1 MKNLL
6 ALLFALFFVT
16 TAAAESYEPSGKI
29 TQTVLAGELS
39 QTVYAGDNIAPIKI
53 SYTITEGK
61 EGEIKGHQSFG
72 ISDIGLTESWEG
84 SICEISGQIGR
95 NLVAQTI
102 SAYILVQ
109 DDEGKSA
116 LTELSF
122 EITEKPFSFA
132 WNSES
137 GDMNQSVKVGE
148 TIEFITFNYEG
159 IKTWGV
165 SGLPSGLI
173 KDIDT
178 KKHTITIAGTIDA
191 DATAGDYKYEVV
203 VTDENDEKHTLSGTI
218 TVEGLT
224 DVTDI
229 HIVENEKQTAV
240 AGDAIKPIVL
250 KVANAT
256 TVRMEDGPP
265 GNFNGTSEDG
275 ITLTI
280 NGTIDESAKDST
292 YTMRVIAEGNKNRD
306 TAFATI
312 EVVHKPV
319 ETSSSS
325 TLASSSSAAPGSSS
339 EKASEPKSSN
349 SSDEKPSSSESDA
362 KSDKNP
368 SNENGDK
375 GSKTDKISTVAM
387 NGAKFGYANNRL
399 TVASPASSM
408 VRVQVFDLTGHLV
421 ESLIEPVIGSK
432 IFSLAHLNRGNYLV
446 RVESN
451 NQTHAAKITVK

>member
-116 LTELSF
+116 LTEISF

-191 DATAGDYKYEVV
+191 DVTAGDYKYEVV

-224 DVTDI
+224 DVTSI
-229 HIVENEKQTAV
+229 HVVENEKQTAV

-292 YTMRVIAEGNKNRD
+292 YSMRIIAEGSTNRD

-349 SSDEKPSSSESDA
+349 SSDEKPSSSST

-368 SNENGDK
+368 SNEKGDK
-375 GSKTDKISTVAM
+375 GDKTDKITTVAM
-387 NGAKFGYANNRL
+387 NGAKFGYANNML
-399 TVASPASSM
+399 TVALPTSSM

-421 ESLIEPVIGSK
+421 ESLVEPVTGSRN
-432 IFSLAHLNRGNYLV
+432 FSLAHLNRGNYLV
-446 RVESN
+446 RVESGSH
-451 NQTHAAKITVK
+451 THAAKIAVK

>member
-61 EGEIKGHQSFG
+61 EGDIVGHKSG
-72 ISDIGLTESWEG
+72 GLSELGLTESWEG
-84 SICEISGQIGR
+84 NTCTISGTIKK
-95 NLVAQTI
+95 NLTTQTI
-102 SAYILVQ
+102 KAYILVQ

-148 TIEFITFNYEG
+148 TITPIVFDYDG

-165 SGLPSGLI
+165 SELPSGLI

-178 KKHTITIAGTIDA
+178 KEHTITIAGTIDA
-191 DATAGDYKYEVV
+191 DVTAGDYKYEVV

-224 DVTDI
+224 DVTAI
-229 HIVENEKQTAV
+229 HIVENEKQKATAGV
-240 AGDAIKPIVL
+240 AIKPIVL

-292 YTMRVIAEGNKNRD
+292 YSMRIIAEGNTNRD

-349 SSDEKPSSSESDA
+349 SSDEKPSSSST

-387 NGAKFGYANNRL
+387 NGAKFGYANNML
-399 TVASPASSM
+399 TVALPTSSM
-408 VRVQVFDLTGHLV
+408 VRMQVFDLTGHLV
-421 ESLIEPVIGSK
+421 ESLVEPVTDSRN
-432 IFSLAHLNRGNYLV
+432 FSLAHLNRGNYLV
-446 RVESN
+446 RIESGSH
-451 NQTHAAKITVK
+451 THAVKIAVK

>member
-61 EGEIKGHQSFG
+61 EGEIKGHQSYG
-72 ISDIGLTESWEG
+72 LSDLGLTESWEG

-148 TIEFITFNYEG
+148 TITPIVFDYDG

-165 SGLPSGLI
+165 SELPAELI
-173 KDIDT
+173 KENDLE
-178 KKHTITIAGTIDA
+178 KHTITIAGTIDEGVA
-191 DATAGDYKYEVV
+191 AGDYKYEVV

-229 HIVENEKQTAV
+229 HIVENEKQKATA
-240 AGDAIKPIVL
+240 GGAIKPIVL

-292 YTMRVIAEGNKNRD
+292 YVMKVIAEGNKNND

-312 EVVHKPV
+312 EVVHKSV

-349 SSDEKPSSSESDA
+349 SSDEKPSSSSA

-368 SNENGDK
+368 SNEKGDK
-375 GSKTDKISTVAM
+375 GDKTDKITTVAM
-387 NGAKFGYANNRL
+387 NGAKFGYANNML
-399 TVASPASSM
+399 TVALPTSSM

-421 ESLIEPVIGSK
+421 ESLVEPVTGSRN
-432 IFSLAHLNRGNYLV
+432 FNLAHLNRGNYLV
-446 RVESN
+446 RIESGSH
-451 NQTHAAKITVK
+451 THAVKIAVK

>member
-6 ALLFALFFVT
+6 TLLFALFFAT

-61 EGEIKGHQSFG
+61 EGEIKGHQSYG
-72 ISDIGLTESWEG
+72 LSDLGLTESWEG

-122 EITEKPFSFA
+122 EITEKPFSFT
-132 WNSES
+132 WDSES

-148 TIEFITFNYEG
+148 TITPIVFDYDG

-165 SGLPSGLI
+165 SELPAELI
-173 KDIDT
+173 KENDLE
-178 KKHTITIAGTIDA
+178 KHTITIAGTIDEGVA
-191 DATAGDYKYEVV
+191 AGDYKYQVV

-240 AGDAIKPIVL
+240 AGAAIKPVVL
-250 KVANAT
+250 TVTNAT
-256 TVRMEDGPP
+256 TVRIEDAPP
-265 GNFNGTSEDG
+265 GNFEGTSANG

-280 NGTIDESAKDST
+280 NGTVDKTAKDST
-292 YTMRVIAEGNKNRD
+292 YVMKVIAEGNKNND

-349 SSDEKPSSSESDA
+349 SSDEKPSSSSA

-368 SNENGDK
+368 SNEKGDK
-375 GSKTDKISTVAM
+375 GDKTDKIATVAM
-387 NGAKFGYANNRL
+387 NGAKFGYANNML
-399 TVASPASSM
+399 TVALPTSSM

-421 ESLIEPVIGSK
+421 ESLVEPVSGSRN
-432 IFSLAHLNRGNYLV
+432 FSLAHLNRGNYLA
-446 RVESN
+446 RIESGS
-451 NQTHAAKITVK
+451 QTHAVKIAVK

>member
-6 ALLFALFFVT
+6 ALVFVLFFAT

-39 QTVYAGDNIAPIKI
+39 QTVSAGGNIVPIKI

-61 EGEIKGHQSFG
+61 EGEIKGHQSYG
-72 ISDIGLTESWEG
+72 LSDLGLTESWEG

-178 KKHTITIAGTIDA
+178 KEHTITIAGTIDA
-191 DATAGDYKYEVV
+191 DVTAGDYKYEVV

-229 HIVENEKQTAV
+229 HIVENEKQTAT
-240 AGDAIKPIVL
+240 AGGAIKPIVL

-292 YTMRVIAEGNKNRD
+292 YTMRVIANGNKNND
-306 TAFATI
+306 TAFVTI

-349 SSDEKPSSSESDA
+349 SSDEKPSSSSA

-368 SNENGDK
+368 SNEKGDK
-375 GSKTDKISTVAM
+375 GDKTDKITTVAM
-387 NGAKFGYANNRL
+387 NGVKFGYANNML
-399 TVASPASSM
+399 TVALPTSSM

-421 ESLIEPVIGSK
+421 ESLVEPVSGSRN
-432 IFSLAHLNRGNYLV
+432 FSLAHLNRGNYLV
-446 RVESN
+446 RVESGSH
-451 NQTHAAKITVK
+451 THAVKIAVK